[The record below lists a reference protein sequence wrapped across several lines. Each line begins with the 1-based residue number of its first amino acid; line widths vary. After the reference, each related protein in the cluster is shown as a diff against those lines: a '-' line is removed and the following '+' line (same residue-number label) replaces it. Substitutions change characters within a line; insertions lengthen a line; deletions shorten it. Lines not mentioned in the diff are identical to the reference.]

1 MNTSSFSYEKFFHGH
16 SVMFIVPHEDDEI
29 NMAGATIYG
38 AIQEGLEVYVV
49 FITNGDY
56 EYTFDV
62 RRNEAYQMAK
72 EIGLPRENR
81 LLSLVV
87 LIIIKPMVLILLVLL

>member
-38 AIQEGLEVYVV
+38 AIQEGLEKL
-49 FITNGDY
+49 DY
-56 EYTFDV
+56 LK
-62 RRNEAYQMAK
+62 R
-72 EIGLPRENR
+72 
-81 LLSLVV
+81 
-87 LIIIKPMVLILLVLL
+87 ILFS

>member
-49 FITNGDY
+49 FLT
-56 EYTFDV
+56 
-62 RRNEAYQMAK
+62 
-72 EIGLPRENR
+72 
-81 LLSLVV
+81 
-87 LIIIKPMVLILLVLL
+87 MVIMNILLMCDVMRHIKWLKKLDYLKRILFS